1 MSTSEKLQAA
11 EAKAVELKDRLTEE
25 SKSYE
30 EGNEDSAVVI
40 DELIEGI
47 DAQEAEVKRLR
58 GIEERLKTKAVA
70 VEASSASVPSAPGIH
85 TIKRVDPVDRLVMN
99 AAAKYESII
108 TGRPFDAAL
117 ERYTQDDTV
126 KAVSAVVNKTV
137 ANFAQSNVE
146 GWAAELC
153 RESVAAFMELLQP
166 EAILPNMGLTPIDF
180 GNAAAIKIPYRE
192 QTPNLAGHFRGEGEP
207 IRVAEA
213 LLASKTLTPKTIGVI
228 STATEEIIRRANPA
242 ILSEFRRWMVEDTS
256 VALDNAFL
264 STFAGSETTPAGLQ
278 AIAADTGTII
288 DGSGKDAMTVLGE
301 AVVALTA
308 NSMGRRAV
316 WVMSEANRMALLWAT
331 NAVGAPM
338 FPELA
343 QGTLRGYPVV
353 SSVTVPN
360 DLVFLVDTANFVL
373 AMDPPEF
380 LESAHTALHMDQDP
394 ATVAPIVAE
403 DGTVAV
409 PVRSRLSALRTG
421 VANGHVH
428 RLGRASRWL
437 RCHDQQRGLVSL
449 NGGLRAAFSFRRN
462 HDRW

>member
-30 EGNEDSAVVI
+30 EGNEESAIVI

-58 GIEERLKTKAVA
+58 GIEERLKAKAVA
-70 VEASSASVPSAPGIH
+70 VEPSSSAPSAPGIH
-85 TIKRVDPVDRLVMN
+85 TIKRIEPVDRLVMN
-99 AAAKYESII
+99 AAAKFESVI
-108 TGRPFDAAL
+108 TGRSFESVLD
-117 ERYTQDDTV
+117 RYAGEDDTV
-126 KAVSAVVNKTV
+126 KAVASIVNKTV
-137 ANFAQSNVE
+137 VAPAMTNVE

-153 RESVAAFMELLQP
+153 RESVAGFMELLQP

-180 GNAAAIKIPYRE
+180 GNSASIKIPYRE
-192 QTPNLAGHFRGEGEP
+192 TTPNMAGHFRGEGEP
-207 IRVAEA
+207 IRVAQA
-213 LLASKTLTPKTIGVI
+213 QLASKVLTPKTVAVI
-228 STATEEIIRRANPA
+228 STATEEIVRRSTPA
-242 ILSEFRRWMVEDTS
+242 IMGEFRRWIVEDTS

-264 STFAGSETTPAGLQ
+264 SNFGGDDTTPAGLQ

-288 DGSGKDAMTVLGE
+288 DGTGKDAMTVLGE

-360 DLVFLVDTANFVL
+360 DKVWLVDTANFVL

-380 LESAHTALHMDQDP
+380 MESTEATLHMDQDP
-394 ATVAPIVAE
+394 ATVAPIVA
-403 DGTVAV
+403 DDSSVAV
-409 PVRSRLSALRTG
+409 PVRSLYQTY
-421 VANGHVH
+421 
-428 RLGRASRWL
+428 SRGIRMVLFTDW
-437 RCHDQQRGLVSL
+437 SE
-449 NGGLRAAFSFRRN
+449 LRAGSVVEIQNVA
-462 HDRW
+462 W